1 MPGDAKKK
9 AHQKKAKP
17 EGTRRK
23 QAYQEKANPGD
34 AKKEAHQEKAKSR
47 DGQGV
52 RTQADGCT

>member
-17 EGTRRK
+17 GGT
-23 QAYQEKANPGD
+23 
-34 AKKEAHQEKAKSR
+34 KKEAHQEKAKSR